1 MSADFL
7 KGHTTLN
14 TERVLNG
21 RYEIGEL
28 IGRGGMADVYLGR
41 DIRLGRSVAIKVL
54 RPDLARDPLFQ
65 SRFRRE
71 AQAVAGL
78 NHPSIV
84 SVYDTGDQ
92 ESPNSAPDDVRLPF
106 IVMEYVPGRTL
117 RDFVKAGE
125 ITIEKAIDYSL
136 GVLAALEYSHRSGIV
151 HRDIKPA
158 NVMVTADGGVKVMD
172 FGIARA
178 MADSAATMTQTQ
190 AVIGTAQY
198 LSPEQAR
205 GETVDA
211 RSDLYSAA
219 CLLFELLASRP
230 PFIGDSPVS
239 VAYQHVREIPPKA
252 SSLNPGIP
260 AALDAVL
267 ERGLAKDRGDRYQD
281 AHAFRDAL
289 LRARSGAAPVDHSP
303 ATSQTEALTVSPPAR
318 AAVDVSTLE
327 DEPRTRAMAR
337 IQPAEARLPSPAEQ
351 DYHDDDGGRPGGLAI
366 GTSGERDPE
375 QKARRRAWITTL
387 CIVLVLLLGAGSI
400 LAYNLL
406 NPQETVPAT
415 AVIPTVQSKTQTEA
429 LNLILDAGFGPP
441 TIEQQYSDTVKSG
454 LAIGTEPEG
463 GLDTP
468 LDRKITLLI
477 SQGPSSVVIP
487 SNLAGMTEPEARDT
501 LRRLGLQGGTTDVAN
516 SATVPAG
523 RVLSSSP
530 AVGSSVPVDTTVNL
544 VLSTGNITVPDLVG
558 SPLEEAEAVLADPAH
573 QLTFTI
579 NEVENSVVEPGTV
592 TAQSIP
598 AGLDVEQGATIA
610 LTVAKAP
617 AAPTEEPTEEPT
629 ETPTTK
635 ATDEPAPDKSTSPAP
650 SPSENAKKDKEKDK
664 D

>member
-1 MSADFL
+1 MSAEFL
-7 KGHTTLN
+7 KGQPTLN

-41 DIRLGRSVAIKVL
+41 DIRLGRAVAIKVL

-92 ESPNSAPDDVRLPF
+92 ESPNSSPEDVRLPF
-106 IVMEYVPGRTL
+106 IVMEYVAGRTL
-117 RDFVKAGE
+117 RDLVKARE
-125 ITIEKAIDYSL
+125 ISTDKAVDYAL

-219 CLLFELLASRP
+219 CLLFEMFAGRP
-230 PFIGDSPVS
+230 PFVGDSPVS

-252 SSLNPGIP
+252 SSFNPEIP
-260 AALDAVL
+260 ASLDAVL
-267 ERGLAKDRGDRYQD
+267 ERGLAKDRADRFQD
-281 AHAFRDAL
+281 AHAFREAL
-289 LRARSGAAPVDHSP
+289 LRARKGTAHPQEPSPVTNP
-303 ATSQTEALTVSPPAR
+303 TEALTVAAPKRP
-318 AAVDVSTLE
+318 AVDVGPI
-327 DEPRTRAMAR
+327 DEEPQTRAMAR
-337 IQPAEARLPSPAEQ
+337 VRSGGPLTTSPEAQ
-351 DYHDDDGGRPGGLAI
+351 DQHNDDDGPVALAI
-366 GTSGERDPE
+366 GNTGDRDPD
-375 QKARRRAWITTL
+375 QRARRRAWITTL
-387 CIVLVLLLGAGSI
+387 CIVLVLLLGAGSV
-400 LAYNLL
+400 LAYNLM
-406 NPQETVPAT
+406 NPKEIVPVTAT
-415 AVIPTVQSKTQTEA
+415 MPNVQSKTQTDA
-429 LNLILDAGFGPP
+429 LNIIMGAGFGPP
-441 TIEQQYSDTVKSG
+441 TIEQQYSDTVKAG
-454 LAIGTEPEG
+454 LAIGTEPDG
-463 GLDTP
+463 GTDVP
-468 LDRKITLLI
+468 VDRNVILYI
-477 SQGPSSVVIP
+477 SQGPASVIIP
-487 SNLAGMTEPEARDT
+487 SNLAGMTEPEARDA
-501 LRRLGLQGGTTDVAN
+501 LRNLNLQGGTTAEAN

-523 RVLSSSP
+523 RVLSTTP
-530 AVGSSVPVDTTVNL
+530 ALGESVPVGTMVNL
-544 VLSTGNITVPDLVG
+544 VLSTGNVTVPNLVG
-558 SPLEEAEAVLADPAH
+558 ISVESAQAILADPAYS
-573 QLTFTI
+573 LTVTI
-579 NEVENSVVEPGTV
+579 NEVENAVVEPGIV
-592 TAQSIP
+592 TDQSI
-598 AGLDVEQGATIA
+598 AGGMNAAQGSTIA

-617 AAPTEEPTEEPT
+617 AEPTATPSPT
-629 ETPTTK
+629 ATPQ
-635 ATDEPAPDKSTSPAP
+635 PSS
-650 SPSENAKKDKEKDK
+650 SPSETAKKKKDNK
-664 D
+664 